1 MNDRIIALV
10 NNHKQEIIAL
20 KDFQINFPGPEVI
33 YGEVF
38 DIEVSSKDNF
48 VETYVISAKFRD
60 GVTTTYVDSLAY
72 NPIYYSRVEAGE

>member
-38 DIEVSSKDNF
+38 DIEVSGREGF

-72 NPIYYSRVEAGE
+72 NAIYYSGAEDGK